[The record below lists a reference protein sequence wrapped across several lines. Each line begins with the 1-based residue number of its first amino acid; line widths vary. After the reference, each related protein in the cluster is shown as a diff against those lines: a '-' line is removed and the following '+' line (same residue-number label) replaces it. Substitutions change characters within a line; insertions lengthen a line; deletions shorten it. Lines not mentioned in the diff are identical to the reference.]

1 MIASKATDPRTPSQT
16 HRKGWSESRRPAI
29 LLSLSERASPWR
41 GSPSDGHRQNLS
53 PRQPLGMPT
62 LDPGATERS
71 PRSPLKRD
79 LGSQMQEL
87 VFQEKEKKDRVKMI
101 GVFPATKDTSLL
113 KQK

>member
-1 MIASKATDPRTPSQT
+1 
-16 HRKGWSESRRPAI
+16 
-29 LLSLSERASPWR
+29 
-41 GSPSDGHRQNLS
+41 
-53 PRQPLGMPT
+53 MPT

-71 PRSPLKRD
+71 PRSPIKRD

-87 VFQEKEKKDRVKMI
+87 VFQEKEKKDGVKMI